1 MRYIVSA
8 AALLALIGCA
18 ATKPVSLYQTYT
30 DYSNQMN
37 AENVEQLAPVY
48 FSSNL
53 LPQSFN
59 DASVTQQLLF
69 KNMMAEPLQH
79 QELIIGNSG
88 CVAVVGQDKEQ
99 QPLQFNLAYRAENDS
114 WLIDQV
120 HVVFLE
126 QLTELQ
132 PITNCAE
139 LFPG

>member
-8 AALLALIGCA
+8 AAMLALIGCA

-30 DYSNQMN
+30 DYSSQMN

-48 FSSNL
+48 FSSSL
-53 LPQSFN
+53 LPQSYS
-59 DASVTQQLLF
+59 DTSVTQQLLF
-69 KNMMAEPLQH
+69 KNMMAKPLQH
-79 QELIIGNSG
+79 QELITGNSG
-88 CVAVVGQDKEQ
+88 CVAVVGQDNEQ

-126 QLTELQ
+126 QFTELK

>member
-1 MRYIVSA
+1 MKYIVSA
-8 AALLALIGCA
+8 AAVLALIGCA

-37 AENVEQLAPVY
+37 SENVEQLAPAY

-53 LPQSFN
+53 LPTSYS

-69 KNMMAEPLQH
+69 KNMMAKPLQH
-79 QELIIGNSG
+79 QELITGNSG
-88 CVAVVGQDKEQ
+88 CVAVVGQDNEQ

-126 QLTELQ
+126 QFTELQ
-132 PITNCAE
+132 AITNCAE

>member
-1 MRYIVSA
+1 MKYIVSA
-8 AALLALIGCA
+8 AALLVLLGCT

-37 AENVEQLAPVY
+37 SENVEQLAPAY

-53 LPQSFN
+53 LPTSYS

-69 KNMMAEPLQH
+69 KNMMAKPLQH
-79 QELIIGNSG
+79 KELITGNSG
-88 CVAVVGQDKEQ
+88 CVAVVGQDNEQ

-126 QLTELQ
+126 QFTELE
-132 PITNCAE
+132 PITHCAE

>member
-1 MRYIVSA
+1 MKYFVSA
-8 AALLALIGCA
+8 AALLVLIGCT

-37 AENVEQLAPVY
+37 SENVEQLAPVY

-53 LPQSFN
+53 LPTSYN

-69 KNMMAEPLQH
+69 KNMMAKPLQH
-79 QELIIGNSG
+79 QELITGNSG
-88 CVAVVGQDKEQ
+88 CVAVVGQDNEQ
-99 QPLQFNLAYRAENDS
+99 QPLQFNLAYRAKNDS

-126 QLTELQ
+126 QFIELK

>member
-1 MRYIVSA
+1 
-8 AALLALIGCA
+8 
-18 ATKPVSLYQTYT
+18 
-30 DYSNQMN
+30 MN
-37 AENVEQLAPVY
+37 SENVEQLAPVY

-53 LPQSFN
+53 LPQSFS
-59 DASVTQQLLF
+59 DTSVTQQLLF
-69 KNMMAEPLQH
+69 KNMMAKPLQH
-79 QELIIGNSG
+79 QELITGNSG
-88 CVAVVGQDKEQ
+88 CVAVVGQDNEQ

-126 QLTELQ
+126 QFTELK

>member
-18 ATKPVSLYQTYT
+18 ATKPVSLYKTYT
-30 DYSNQMN
+30 DYSSQMN
-37 AENVEQLAPVY
+37 SENVEQLAPVY

-53 LPQSFN
+53 LPQSFS
-59 DASVTQQLLF
+59 DTSVTQQLLF
-69 KNMMAEPLQH
+69 KNMMAKPLQH
-79 QELIIGNSG
+79 QELITGNSG
-88 CVAVVGQDKEQ
+88 CVAVVGQDNEQ

-126 QLTELQ
+126 QFTELK

>member
-1 MRYIVSA
+1 MKYIVSA
-8 AALLALIGCA
+8 AALLVLLGCT

-37 AENVEQLAPVY
+37 SENVEQLAPVY
-48 FSSNL
+48 FSSSL
-53 LPQSFN
+53 LPKSFS
-59 DASVTQQLLF
+59 DSSVTQQLLF
-69 KNMMAEPLQH
+69 KNMMAKPLQH
-79 QELIIGNSG
+79 QELITGNSG
-88 CVAVVGQDKEQ
+88 CVAVVGQDNEQ

-126 QLTELQ
+126 QFTELE